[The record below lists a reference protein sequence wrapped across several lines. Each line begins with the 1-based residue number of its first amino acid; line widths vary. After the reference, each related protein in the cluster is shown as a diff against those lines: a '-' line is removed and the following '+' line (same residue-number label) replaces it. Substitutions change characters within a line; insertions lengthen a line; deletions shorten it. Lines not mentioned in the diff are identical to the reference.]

1 MTEDRTRAISFNFP
15 ELRVGIAEYDAGPTG
30 CTVLYLP
37 DGADCALDVRG
48 GSPGVFGG
56 GYGFTHAISFAGGS
70 LYGLEA
76 AMGIASALLEQR
88 GSVNWTS
95 IDLVSGAIIWDFG
108 VRETIVYPDK
118 ALGKQALLA
127 AETGSCPVGARG
139 AGRSAT
145 VGKFG
150 RDLVPPLTTES
161 SGQGAAFAEIGERGA
176 KVFILTVVNA
186 IGVVLDRDGTVV
198 RGAVDPEGKRWHP
211 RDAADALV
219 EASDRAVREGLP
231 TQNTTIT
238 ALITNV
244 KMSALALDRLG
255 KQVHTSMARAIR
267 PFHAAND
274 GDVFF
279 TLSTGTVE
287 TDAISDFSLTEIAS
301 DLAWDAVLNAVNGE

>member
-1 MTEDRTRAISFNFP
+1 MSEDRTRSLSYDFP
-15 ELRVGIAEYDAGPTG
+15 ELRIGIAEYDEGPTG

-76 AMGIASALLEQR
+76 AMGVASVLLEQR
-88 GSVNWTS
+88 GSVNWNT

-108 VRETIVYPDK
+108 VRENTIYPDK

-127 AETGSCPVGARG
+127 AETGACPVGARG

-150 RDLVPPLTTES
+150 RDLVPQLEIES
-161 SGQGAAFAEIGERGA
+161 SGQGAAFAEIGNSSA
-176 KVFILTVVNA
+176 KIFILTVVNA
-186 IGVVLDRDGTVV
+186 IGVVLDRDGIVV
-198 RGAVDPEGKRWHP
+198 RGAIDETGKRWHP

-219 EASDRAVREGLP
+219 DAKDRAAREGLP
-231 TQNTTIT
+231 TTNTTIT

-279 TLSTGTVE
+279 TLSTGTVDNE
-287 TDAISDFSLTEIAS
+287 AVSDFALTEVAC
-301 DLAWDAVLNAVNGE
+301 DLAWDAVLSAVNG